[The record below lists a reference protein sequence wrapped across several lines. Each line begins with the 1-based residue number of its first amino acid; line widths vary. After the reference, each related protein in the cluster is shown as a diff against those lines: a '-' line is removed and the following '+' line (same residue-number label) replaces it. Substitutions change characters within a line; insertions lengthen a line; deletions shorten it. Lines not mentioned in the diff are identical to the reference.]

1 MVDLGQ
7 AALGAWSGGRFMHFG
22 EALEEHR
29 LVALLRPDQ
38 RLRTVITADVYG
50 SGGADEIVGRSLAGL
65 DRDAFRLVGIVGH
78 DYYGGLRDG
87 SKGFPRFTDPA
98 LRGPSGYL
106 DYLRMATERSLE
118 RCGVDRFDVLLLHN
132 PDRIGYSSED
142 VWSAMSTLRDE
153 GLAGALGIAPGPA
166 NGFSLDVIACV
177 ERFGAVIDVAMLI
190 LNPFEPWP
198 GSYVLPACV
207 ANGVQVI
214 ARVVDYGGI
223 FHDDVPDEALL
234 GRTDHRTYRPAGWVQ
249 AGRDRLEQ
257 LRPIAVR
264 HGLTPLQLSAQW
276 TLAQPGVT
284 TVVPTL
290 IQEGGE
296 RAKPVEQK
304 REELAS
310 VPAEVVLS
318 AGEVAEI
325 ARIGDNAGSM
335 RLKGGSSAYT
345 GDPLPDQWP
354 LYDDLRAS
362 AARWHIEPERD
373 LVLRGR

>member
-1 MVDLGQ
+1 MVDLGT
-7 AALGAWSGGRFMHFG
+7 AAIGAWSGGRFMHFG
-22 EALEEHR
+22 EPLEEER
-29 LVALLRPDQ
+29 LVALLRPDD

-50 SGGADEIVGRSLAGL
+50 VGGADLIVGRSLAGL
-65 DRDAFRLVGIVGH
+65 PRDAYRLVGTVGH
-78 DYYGGLRDG
+78 DFYGGLRDG

-98 LRGPSGYL
+98 LRGADGYL

-142 VWSAMSTLRDE
+142 VWSAMRTLRDE
-153 GLAGALGIAPGPA
+153 GLTDALGIAPGPA
-166 NGFSLDVIACV
+166 NGFALDIISCV
-177 ERFGAVIDVAMLI
+177 ERFGELIDVAMVI

-198 GSYVLPACV
+198 ASYVLPACV
-207 ANGVQVI
+207 EHDVQVI
-214 ARVVDYGGI
+214 ARVLDYGGI
-223 FHDDVPDEALL
+223 FHDDVQDEADL

-276 TLAQPGVT
+276 TLAQPAVT

-290 IQEGGE
+290 IQEGGAA
-296 RAKPVEQK
+296 AKPVEQK

-310 VPAEVVLS
+310 LSGSLVLS
-318 AGEVAEI
+318 AAEI
-325 ARIGDNAGSM
+325 GEITRIGDNTGSM
-335 RLKGGSSAYT
+335 ALKGGSPAFA
-345 GDPLPDQWP
+345 GEPLPDQWP
-354 LYDDLRAS
+354 LYDDLREV
-362 AARWHIEPERD
+362 AARWGIDPGRD
-373 LVLRGR
+373 LVLR